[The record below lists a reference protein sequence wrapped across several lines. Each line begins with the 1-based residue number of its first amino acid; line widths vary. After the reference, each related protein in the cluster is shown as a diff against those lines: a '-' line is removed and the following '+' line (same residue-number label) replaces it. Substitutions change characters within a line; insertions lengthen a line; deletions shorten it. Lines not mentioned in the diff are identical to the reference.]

1 MHEIEAKML
10 SAESGHVTHSAGR
23 IGLWDNVRSSE

>member
-23 IGLWDNVRSSE
+23 IGL